1 MAGYTGSI
9 ADAGRLIH
17 IAKRRERHKEDIE
30 KQKQKIQAENMA
42 QVQNIGSKFQAHY
55 DAIEQQLKS
64 STVGKFLFEHACRK
78 VENLIFSLCVAAL
91 TIMVGLGI

>member
-30 KQKQKIQAENMA
+30 KQRQQIQRDNTGA
-42 QVQNIGSKFQAHY
+42 VGRIGDKFKTHY
-55 DAIEQQLKS
+55 DAVEQNLKT
-64 STVGKFLFEHACRK
+64 STVG
-78 VENLIFSLCVAAL
+78 
-91 TIMVGLGI
+91 M